1 MTLES
6 VLIGLLSSY
15 VLISRLRVLPKCRS
29 VWISMYSVGI
39 VSLISCGTGS
49 TGITLCDPS
58 RKRWMSTC
66 RWRGRDRWDILVVLV
81 VCWPYSVPNVK
92 RGTSIGT
99 RAYPGDE
106 GGLPAS
112 PKHCILWT
120 IGARAYPVTM
130 GSLLVLCVPF
140 VCLFRYVALDRL
152 TNVWYWSLAKE
163 LTWYPLIITC
173 NLHWNKLVMS
183 WWIVG
188 FRHLIF
194 CYIMDNPYY
203 VSVTL
208 K

>member
-1 MTLES
+1 MTVFDIRSWGELNSYSNIIVLSVYLYTIYMYVISMTLES
-6 VLIGLLSSY
+6 VLIGLLSLY

-29 VWISMYSVGI
+29 VWISMYSVGT
-39 VSLISCGTGS
+39 VSLISCETGS

-130 GSLLVLCVPF
+130 GSLLVLCVLLF
-140 VCLFRYVALDRL
+140 VYFDMLL
-152 TNVWYWSLAKE
+152 
-163 LTWYPLIITC
+163 
-173 NLHWNKLVMS
+173 
-183 WWIVG
+183 
-188 FRHLIF
+188 
-194 CYIMDNPYY
+194 
-203 VSVTL
+203 
-208 K
+208 